1 MWYRDR
7 ADLLELPRELPREL
21 QLLASPSQAHV
32 VIE

>member
-7 ADLLELPRELPREL
+7 AVVQADLLELPREL